1 VKEIAD
7 RAMERKMAS
16 YLQPELPPI
25 AITVEDSERLERL
38 ASAAATRFPKT
49 ADFLAREIE
58 RAQLISDP
66 EVRPGLVVMGS
77 KVEFRDDVTGQVRQ
91 VTLVYPDEA
100 DVEAGKISVLTP
112 IGAALIG
119 LSVSQSIEFEAPGG
133 DLRSLTVLRVDHPR
147 AG

>member
-1 VKEIAD
+1 
-7 RAMERKMAS
+7 MAS

-58 RAQLISDP
+58 RAQVISDAQ
-66 EVRPGLVVMGS
+66 VRPGLVVMGS

-100 DVEAGKISVLTP
+100 DISKGKISVLTP
-112 IGAALIG
+112 IGTALIG
-119 LSVSQSIEFEAPGG
+119 LRAGHSITWETRTG
-133 DLRSLTVLRVDHPR
+133 DLRRLTVLQVREPQL
-147 AG
+147 A